1 MYHFAKMIVVALFFV
16 TNPTISPAETV
27 SRYVRQ
33 SEIKSNTVIVFV
45 HGVLGDGQTTWL
57 NGNSYWPFM
66 LTSDAVFNGADI
78 FVYSYPTSMW
88 ATLSIDELGDN
99 LRLQLNGNGV
109 DAYQRIIFVAHSM
122 GGLVTRAYLLKNRE
136 AAAHTSFIYFL
147 STPTEGSEVASL
159 GTLFSRNPQLGK
171 MRPMNAEDFLADQ
184 LRQWLAA
191 ELKIPSYCAYERQD
205 TLGLSVV
212 KMQSASALCTKALDP
227 INANHI
233 NIAKPANASSDVYQ
247 GFKGI
252 YRREMALTRPSA
264 AMIAQLQGVINA
276 LHETQIKKSEDLLPQ
291 LRDYIREPSEAKW
304 QNVRAT
310 AKELIEQIRVAVN
323 ASMAFDAQF
332 YEQGENVIL
341 VANGSSDIVNRQY
354 YQVFEV
360 PRLEWNGFRNVTR
373 YVAQAGNRPTP
384 QQARVWA
391 DELKRSYDRLA
402 IELNRLLQLAQQ
414 RSRP

>member
-1 MYHFAKMIVVALFFV
+1 
-16 TNPTISPAETV
+16 
-27 SRYVRQ
+27 
-33 SEIKSNTVIVFV
+33 
-45 HGVLGDGQTTWL
+45 
-57 NGNSYWPFM
+57 
-66 LTSDAVFNGADI
+66 
-78 FVYSYPTSMW
+78 MW